1 MVLKYM
7 NTKCKYLRMEVASL
21 ARAPSTGNSN
31 IHDSIKANSSTP
43 ADCFKPRDP
52 IKRKNLDDICSLLQ
66 SISFLMD
73 ANAKLKAQSN
83 NQIGNS
89 SNTTN
94 ISLSKFL
101 DVYLVTNFKSIL
113 PSTLYEIHEEL
124 NIELPASLIGLE
136 ANMRVDNSGSNVGLK
151 RSPSAV
157 TTRHLSCLQSNTC
170 CYHT

>member
-1 MVLKYM
+1 
-7 NTKCKYLRMEVASL
+7 
-21 ARAPSTGNSN
+21 
-31 IHDSIKANSSTP
+31 
-43 ADCFKPRDP
+43 
-52 IKRKNLDDICSLLQ
+52 
-66 SISFLMD
+66 MD

-113 PSTLYEIHEEL
+113 PLTLYEIHEEL
-124 NIELPASLIGLE
+124 NIEIPASLIGLE

-151 RSPSAV
+151 RSPQTV
-157 TTRHLSCLQSNTC
+157 TKRHLSRLHNNTC
-170 CYHT
+170 RYHTLAMQIKKVYQEIVVFVQLRLITSRQKFHILVSVDAANVQEILFLKRLKEIRAFFHPQNCL